1 MSSAFQTL
9 QEKSMEVKNS
19 RLRADMKTLFDSAN
33 AELILFNEKLSG
45 Q

>member
-1 MSSAFQTL
+1 MASAFKTF
-9 QEKSMEVKNS
+9 QEKTMQVKNS